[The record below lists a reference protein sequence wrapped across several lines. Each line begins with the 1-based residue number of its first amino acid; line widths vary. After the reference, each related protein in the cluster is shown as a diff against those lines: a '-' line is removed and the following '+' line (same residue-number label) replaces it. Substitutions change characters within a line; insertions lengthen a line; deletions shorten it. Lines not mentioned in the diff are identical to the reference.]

1 MTDAGATD
9 LVAVLLAVGVV
20 PVVTL
25 HDAGRAADVTRSL
38 VDGGLPVVEITLR
51 TAAGLEAIAAARAT
65 NPTAVVGAGTVT
77 TASQALEAIDA
88 GASFLVGPG
97 LDTAVVEAAR
107 ERGVTTVPGVATPTE
122 LMQAAA
128 LGIDLVKLFPAAVL
142 GGTAMIT
149 ALSAVWPEVRFLPT
163 GGITAETA
171 PDYLALPQVVAVGGS
186 WMVPQAAVDAGDWH
200 AITAAATAASSLGA
214 AR

>member
-9 LVAVLLAVGVV
+9 LVAALRAVGVV

-38 VDGGLPVVEITLR
+38 VDGGLHVVEITLR
-51 TAAGLEAIAAARAT
+51 TAAGLEAIAAARTA

-77 TASQALEAIDA
+77 TASQAREAIDA

-97 LDTAVVEAAR
+97 LDTAVVETAR
-107 ERGVTTVPGVATPTE
+107 QRGVPAIPGIATPTE
-122 LMQAAA
+122 LMRAAA

-142 GGTAMIT
+142 GGPAMVQ

-163 GGITAETA
+163 GGITAESA
-171 PDYLALPQVVAVGGS
+171 PEYLALPHVVAVGGS
-186 WMVPQAAVDAGDWH
+186 WMVPQAAVDAGDWD
-200 AITAAATAASSLGA
+200 AITAAATAARPLGA